1 MKLDLTHIALVL
13 EGDCILANEVEIEHI
28 AIDSRTVIPADELLF
43 FCIRGKQHD
52 AHHYIDDLIN
62 KGVINFVV
70 DREYPIPDGSRA
82 NFIVVNNTLR
92 ALQKIAAWR
101 RSNFHQKVIGITGSN
116 GKTIVKEWLA
126 QCLQAK
132 YKLVR
137 SPKSYN
143 SQVGVPLSI
152 WLLDNDSDLA
162 IFEAGISHPGEMEK
176 LENILKPEIGL
187 FTNIGEPHQENF
199 ASLREKVKE
208 KSKLFRNS
216 QTIIY
221 RSDYSLID
229 EILKSE
235 YPGKELISWS
245 TSKKA
250 WLTISGISK
259 ADNGTSLSYLFDNE
273 NYEITIPFTD
283 TASIENAIHVLA
295 VLLYFNFNFEEI
307 GSLLF
312 NLVSVAMRLEQK
324 KGMNNCVIINDT
336 YNSDLNAL
344 TIALDFL
351 DQQPGHLKRTVVLS
365 DILQSGR
372 PENELYQEVA
382 NLLSK
387 RNIFRFIGIGKNL
400 QIHKKYFDDHA
411 HFFES
416 TRDFINSFNLADL
429 NNEAILLKGARPFRF
444 ETISALI
451 EEKLHRTVFEI
462 NLDAL
467 VHNLIFYRSIVPPGT
482 KMMVMLKA
490 FSYGS
495 GTYEIA
501 NVLQHHNVN
510 YFGVAI
516 ADEGVFLRK
525 NGIKTP
531 IMVMNP
537 DDSSFQLMTDYNL
550 EPEIY
555 NFEISKAF
563 SDHVKRNG
571 LVHYPVH
578 LKIDTGMH
586 RLGFL
591 PDNVEELITW
601 VTGEPGVH
609 VKSVFSHLAASDEP
623 GNDMFTRHQFE
634 MYNKVCNQLKS
645 ALGYGFIRHILNSAG
660 IERFPEAAMDMV
672 RLGIGIY
679 GSSSH
684 RQKDLLTVG
693 KLKTTIIQ
701 IKDVPPNETIGYS
714 RKGKFKESK
723 KIGIVPVGYADGL
736 NRLLS
741 NGIGYMMVRGEKAPI
756 VGNVCMDMTMIDISN
771 IPAKVNDEVV
781 IFGEKP
787 SLNEVAEK
795 TETIPYEVLTGI
807 SQRVKR
813 VYYRS

>member
-1 MKLDLTHIALVL
+1 MMQIDLKQVSEIINGRL
-13 EGDCILANEVEIEHI
+13 LATDASLISDI
-28 AIDSRTVIPADELLF
+28 AIDSRNVLPGREQLF
-43 FCIRGKQHD
+43 FCIRGARHD
-52 AHHYIDDLIN
+52 GHDYIHELIQ
-62 KGVINFVV
+62 KGLVNFVV
-70 DREYPIPDGSRA
+70 DKNFSIDQANA
-82 NFIVVNNTLR
+82 NFVVVDDTLK
-92 ALQKIAAWR
+92 ALQRLAAWKR
-101 RSNFHQKVIGITGSN
+101 HHFEKTVIGITGSN

-126 QCLQAK
+126 QCLQSK
-132 YKLVR
+132 YRLVR

-143 SQVGVPLSI
+143 SQVGVPLSV
-152 WLLDNDSDLA
+152 WLLDPVSDMA
-162 IFEAGISHPGEMEK
+162 IFEAGISQPGEMSRLEK
-176 LENILKPEIGL
+176 ILEPDIGL

-199 ASLREKVKE
+199 SSLHEKAKE
-208 KSKLFRNS
+208 KARLFQNS
-216 QTIIY
+216 RAIIY
-221 RSDYSLID
+221 CKDYSLID
-229 EILKSE
+229 EVLRWE
-235 YPGKELISWS
+235 YPDKELISWS
-245 TSKKA
+245 MGEKA
-250 WLTISGISK
+250 WLTIADISK
-259 ADNGTSLSYLFDNE
+259 TGKGSILHCVFMDESYE
-273 NYEITIPFTD
+273 VAIPFTD
-283 TASIENAIHVLA
+283 AASVENAIHVLV
-295 VLLYFNFNFEEI
+295 VLLYLKFDFIEI
-307 GSLLF
+307 RSLLS

-324 KGMNNCVIINDT
+324 RGINNCVIINDT

-344 TIALDFL
+344 TITLDFL
-351 DQQPGHLKRTVVLS
+351 DQQPDHLKRTVVLS

-372 PENELYQEVA
+372 PEKELYKAVA
-382 NLLSK
+382 ELLNK
-387 RNIFRFIGIGKNL
+387 RNISRFIGIGKNL
-400 QIHKKYFDDHA
+400 QAHKNYFNDHA
-411 HFFES
+411 RFFDS
-416 TRDFINSFNLADL
+416 THDFLNSFNLSDFH
-429 NNEAILLKGARPFRF
+429 NEAILLKGARPFRF
-444 ETISALI
+444 ENISTLI

-467 VHNLIFYRSIVPPGT
+467 VHNLNFYRSLVPSGT
-482 KMMVMLKA
+482 KIMVMLKA

-501 NVLQHHNVN
+501 NVLQHHQVN

-516 ADEGVFLRK
+516 ADEGVLLRK
-525 NGIKTP
+525 HGIKTP

-555 NFEISKAF
+555 SFEILKTF
-563 SDHVKRNG
+563 IDHSKRNG

-591 PDNVEELITW
+591 PESIDELIH
-601 VTGEPGVH
+601 VISGETGLH

-623 GNDMFTRHQFE
+623 ENDAFTKQQFK
-634 MYNKVCNQLKS
+634 MYTGVCDQLNA

-660 IERFPEAAMDMV
+660 IERFPDAAMDMV

-684 RQKDLLTVG
+684 RQKELMTVG

-714 RKGKFKESK
+714 RKGKFKEPK
-723 KIGIVPVGYADGL
+723 RIGILPVGYADGL

-741 NGIGYMMVRGEKAPI
+741 NGKGYVFLNNKKAPV
-756 VGNVCMDMTMIDISN
+756 VGNICMDMTMIDITD
-771 IPAKVNDEVV
+771 ITAKVNDEVI

-787 SLNEVAEK
+787 AINEIAAK
-795 TETIPYEVLTGI
+795 TGTIPYEVLTGI